1 MFSISISII
10 TTYALVAIVLLMI
23 GGVTMVSVDNKLSQM
38 IRYTSRIDMEKAI
51 MKTTVIL
58 VLIVHMSVFFSVQVV
73 KEEWNRK
80 AEEINE
86 IIDDTYNHIEIN
98 SNSQYNSLTGVYA
111 VDNTF
116 RTIENIVDNY
126 YKGE

>member
-23 GGVTMVSVDNKLSQM
+23 GGVAMVSVDNKLSQM

-58 VLIVHMSVFFSVQVV
+58 VLIVHMSIFFSVQVV
-73 KEEWNRK
+73 KE
-80 AEEINE
+80 
-86 IIDDTYNHIEIN
+86 
-98 SNSQYNSLTGVYA
+98 
-111 VDNTF
+111 
-116 RTIENIVDNY
+116 
-126 YKGE
+126 

>member
-1 MFSISISII
+1 MLSISISII

-23 GGVTMVSVDNKLSQM
+23 GGVAMVSVDNKLSQM

-58 VLIVHMSVFFSVQVV
+58 VLIVHMSIFFSVQVV
-73 KEEWNRK
+73 KEECNRK

-86 IIDDTYNHIEIN
+86 IIDNTYEHMGL
-98 SNSQYNSLTGVYA
+98 SSKSQYNSSTGIDA
-111 VDNTF
+111 VDYTF
-116 RTIENIVDNY
+116 KSIGNVIDSY
-126 YKGE
+126 QKGE